1 MWANQTARH
10 ERDFYNKNSKVI
22 WCNALHMRVSRATE
36 EDTHA
41 LAEIS
46 SEVAKEGMVKEFK
59 SKEVKEL
66 LSNEKYYIVVG
77 KLAEELAGYALSTYS
92 WGKLHIL
99 DVAVRRSERRRG
111 MGKML
116 IKHLIS
122 HALEKGLPEVYC
134 EVKARNIPALN
145 LFTGL
150 GFKFRL
156 FSTLVEEGFYGLY
169 LPIETHAR

>member
-1 MWANQTARH
+1 LC
-10 ERDFYNKNSKVI
+10 I
-22 WCNALHMRVSRATE
+22 RVSRANK
-36 EDTHA
+36 EDA
-41 LAEIS
+41 YPIAGIS
-46 SEVAKEGMVKEFK
+46 SEVAEEGMVKEFK
-59 SKEVKEL
+59 PEEVKEL

-77 KLAEELAGYALSTYS
+77 KLDKELAGYALSTHS

-99 DVAVRRSERRRG
+99 GVAVKKSVRRMG
-111 MGKML
+111 IGKM
-116 IKHLIS
+116 IVKHLIS

-150 GFKFRL
+150 GFKFKL

-169 LPIETHAR
+169 LPIESHPMEKQKVKK